1 MSRPILSV
9 FLPLVLLAFLA
20 GCDGGDDSDAPADAV
35 QIEVEL
41 GNWYVRAPI
50 VEVPSGPVVF
60 NAVHLDDHSHA
71 HGDGEDE
78 VGLVHELVV
87 ARVNDDG
94 SYDMVARTG
103 ELEVGEAESLA
114 VDLETGTYE
123 LQCSIVDETSDGAV
137 SHYVEGMVATFT
149 VR

>member
-1 MSRPILSV
+1 MLRPTSLLLVPLLS
-9 FLPLVLLAFLA
+9 LVLLA
-20 GCDGGDDSDAPADAV
+20 GCGGDDDGRAAADSI
-35 QIEVEL
+35 QIDVKL
-41 GNWYVRAPI
+41 GNWYVRAAT
-50 VEVPSGPVVF
+50 VEAPAGRVVF

-94 SYDMVARTG
+94 SYDLVARTG

-114 VDLETGTYE
+114 VDLEAGTYE
-123 LQCSIVDETSDGAV
+123 LQCNIVDETSDGAV